1 MSSPGRAISTNFR
14 PAAYPDKTA
23 EKHCQKNVMRQKN
36 HSQCKFI
43 LDNIFFLLYKTQVY
57 RQTVAQVAQLVEQR
71 TENPRVGGSIPSLST
86 IYFKAW

>member
-1 MSSPGRAISTNFR
+1 MSSPGRAISTNFQ

-57 RQTVAQVAQLVEQR
+57 
-71 TENPRVGGSIPSLST
+71 
-86 IYFKAW
+86 